1 MEEDEKIL
9 SENFLMKKINNEIY
23 FTEKFPIR
31 MDLKHINIIDI
42 CEIDFVLVSTYQEL
56 YGLPYLILERSCK
69 NFKGK
74 IIMT

>member
-1 MEEDEKIL
+1 
-9 SENFLMKKINNEIY
+9 MKKIDNEIY
-23 FTEKFPIR
+23 FTEKFPLR
-31 MDLKHINIIDI
+31 MDLKQINVIDV
-42 CEIDFVLVSTYQEL
+42 CEIDFIFVSTFQEL